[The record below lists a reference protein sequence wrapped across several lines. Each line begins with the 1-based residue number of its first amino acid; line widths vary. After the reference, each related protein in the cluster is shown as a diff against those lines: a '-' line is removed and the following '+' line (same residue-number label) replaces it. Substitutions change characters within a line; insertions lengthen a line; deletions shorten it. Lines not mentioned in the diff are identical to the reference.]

1 MALTDI
7 FPNSRLHAGR
17 FPAFRG
23 VLSEQRS
30 MNLGGAESTGF
41 PHDDISILVVPLE
54 DGPWTNA
61 EPLPHFGGNG
71 DLALRCQFGLSDG
84 HCSTLPW

>member
-7 FPNSRLHAGR
+7 FPDSRLDVGR

-23 VLSEQRS
+23 TRCEERL

-41 PHDDISILVVPLE
+41 PHNDISVLVVPLE
-54 DGPWTNA
+54 DGPWANA
-61 EPLPHFGGNG
+61 EPLPHLGGNG
-71 DLALRCQFGLSDG
+71 DLTLRS
-84 HCSTLPW
+84 